1 MRIKICIA
9 VAALIC
15 SGIGQS
21 ASAQNQFSNPGF
33 EAPIT
38 FDGPP
43 FVGSWEGFS
52 SGGPASSGNL
62 SITPRTGLQ
71 HLGLSI
77 TSQVNAFAGAF
88 QDVAGLTAGSLV
100 TFSGWHMTTSNPLD
114 LGIEF
119 RIEWRNSV
127 SNTEIN
133 RTPNMTTI
141 PTGAYTEF
149 SLNSVVPA
157 GADTA
162 RCVYAIQT
170 FGGGPT
176 HNGVVYVDDAS
187 FVPAPTTFALAMGGM
202 GMVGLRRRRA

>member
-1 MRIKICIA
+1 MRIKTCIA
-9 VAALIC
+9 VAALAC
-15 SGIGQS
+15 SSQM

-33 EAPIT
+33 EDPIT

-62 SITPRTGLQ
+62 SVTPRNGLQ

-77 TSQVNAFAGAF
+77 IATPNAFAGAF
-88 QDVAGLTAGSLV
+88 QDVGGLTAGSLV
-100 TFSGWHMTTSNPLD
+100 TFSGWHMTTSSPLD

-127 SNTEIN
+127 SNTEIT

-141 PTGAYTEF
+141 PTGVYTEF
-149 SLNSVVPA
+149 SLNSAVPA

-176 HNGVVYVDDAS
+176 HNGVVFVDDAS
-187 FVPAPTTFALAMGGM
+187 FIPAPTTFALAMGGM
-202 GMVGLRRRRA
+202 GMVSLRRRRA